1 MRINISIHNKYVT
14 LLATLLLSLSVCSQQ
29 TDHSIVNTWKDKIT
43 HYPSELIYIQTS
55 KGIYETGEDLWFKAY
70 QLDAQTLGLSSQS
83 RTLYLQM
90 IGEKDS
96 IIWQEK
102 YPVEKGI
109 TSGHVYLD
117 EKLPEG
123 DYFLEAYTSHS
134 FYNDSTR
141 QVYIRK
147 IHVVK
152 NIARIEQAPLNPD
165 KQNDFRFVFLPEG
178 GNLIT
183 GIPSRIAFKA
193 TDGKGNPTDVSGSI
207 YQDNEL
213 VLTFE
218 TQHDGMGSFMLL
230 PQAGSKYHVQLNN
243 GKRVEIPEIQT
254 RGMVLQLTKQ
264 SKEYMEFY
272 ISQSEGSQE
281 QKVTLIGQLRGMVCC
296 KANGV
301 LKDFLRIKIPQNNFS
316 YQGIAEFTLFNEA
329 MQPVAERLVYVHP
342 EKKLHITLEPDKQ
355 SYLLREKATI
365 KIKVTDN
372 DNKPVKANLG
382 LSIFDENYSNPK
394 DPVNILTHCYLSSQ
408 IRGRIYDPAYYFNEA
423 NTNRLK
429 YLDLLLLTQGWRR
442 YVWDI
447 ENTQYKGQMFLTDG
461 ITGIQTIKSKKKSER
476 LRDLRQIIQVS
487 SADNRSMFIE
497 TDTAGH
503 FIVTPTI
510 MQELSGGYL
519 YLKPMM
525 TRTFKPKLAIDDP
538 FQTINK
544 LRKQKPMYYPFID
557 LIRAEKNQL
566 LDLPTVSGDS
576 TILLDEVTIVKKAR
590 KPLRDKFMGRLDSLA
605 QIEVGPWVCQHGYLE
620 NYRDGYSHRCC
631 SECLLP
637 NVMISSKDTIN
648 VNRKPVNGEMY
659 HLVKYRDVGRID
671 GRWVVED
678 AYDEIYYAHIYTEEE
693 LLRMN
698 NLWRTKGYYPMREF
712 YQPDETDIQLSVPDA
727 RNTLL
732 WLPSVITDEKG
743 EAIVN
748 FYCSDINARFV
759 IQAEAVDGLGLLGT
773 TEYKFQVIRKAN

>member
-14 LLATLLLSLSVCSQQ
+14 LLVTLLLSLSVCSQQ

-152 NIARIEQAPLNPD
+152 NIARIEQVPLNPD
-165 KQNDFRFVFLPEG
+165 KQNNFRFVFLPEG

-193 TDGKGNPTDVSGSI
+193 TDGKGNPTDISGSI

-213 VLTFE
+213 VLNFE
-218 TQHDGMGSFMLL
+218 TQHDGMGSFMFL

-243 GKRVEIPEIQT
+243 GKRVEFPEIHP
-254 RGMVLQLTKQ
+254 RGMALQLTKQ
-264 SKEYMEFY
+264 SKEYIEFY

-423 NTNRLK
+423 NANRLK

-447 ENTQYKGQMFLTDG
+447 EKTQYKGQMFLTDG
-461 ITGIQTIKSKKKSER
+461 ITGIQTIKSKKKSEK

-487 SADNRSMFIE
+487 SADNCSMFIE
-497 TDTAGH
+497 TDTTGH

-525 TRTFKPKLAIDDP
+525 TGTFKPKLAIDDP

-544 LRKQKPMYYPFID
+544 LRKQKPKYYPFID
-557 LIRAEKNQL
+557 LIRSEKNLL
-566 LDLPTVSGDS
+566 LDLPIVSGDS

-605 QIEVGPWVCQHGYLE
+605 QMEVGPWVCQHGFLE

-631 SECLLP
+631 SPCPLP
-637 NVMISSKDTIN
+637 HFGYVEDTIN
-648 VNRKPVNGEMY
+648 VKRKPIDGKAYN
-659 HLVKYRDVGRID
+659 LVKYIDPGRAD
-671 GRWVVED
+671 GKWIIED
-678 AYDEIYYAHIYTEEE
+678 FSYDEIYYAHIYTEEE